1 MYLIIARH
9 GDYDIESGLL
19 VAKGENQSRYIAEK
33 INEIVPQR
41 GIVRILTS
49 DQPRAV
55 ETAKI
60 IAVHLGVSYD
70 KHSILFSDGT
80 HPCKS
85 SEIYNLISDKS
96 DVDVL
101 VLVTH
106 YDVTDEFPMAYSA
119 NEGWNRPLGYGGIN
133 YGRAWLIDTENQ
145 TKKLL

>member
-1 MYLIIARH
+1 MMYLIIARH
-9 GDYDIESGLL
+9 GDYDIETGLL

-70 KHSILFSDGT
+70 KHSILFSVG
-80 HPCKS
+80 
-85 SEIYNLISDKS
+85 
-96 DVDVL
+96 
-101 VLVTH
+101 
-106 YDVTDEFPMAYSA
+106 
-119 NEGWNRPLGYGGIN
+119 
-133 YGRAWLIDTENQ
+133 
-145 TKKLL
+145 